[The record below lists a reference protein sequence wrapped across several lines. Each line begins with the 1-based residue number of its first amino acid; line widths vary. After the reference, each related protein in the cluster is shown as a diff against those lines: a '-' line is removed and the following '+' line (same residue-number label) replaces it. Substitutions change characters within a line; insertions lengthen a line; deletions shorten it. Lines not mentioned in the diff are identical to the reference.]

1 MRLPAPPNIA
11 RGLTGLRDV
20 VQPRGSN
27 VSSSSEPAATTT
39 PTTVAALAA
48 QWGNPTDISTILMVI
63 GGDVV
68 QKALAQGAGL
78 WYFTPVCFSFGWVSY
93 AFIALVNV
101 TGDGRLLPP
110 PDYPAKVLNLRSG
123 YVRENRS
130 WVVGRLLRDLETRV
144 ARGDRRDG
152 DACAL
157 RITVYDAL
165 ENRSGGLTRFS
176 WTGNHLVALVII
188 VAQFGLAVG
197 PIVLYGEWDIMM
209 IIAVGTVLAQMA
221 GSLPQWRAEKLP
233 NRQNRKEVYALTQGN
248 GSREVVVIR
257 GNGQCLDLE
266 ELAALTNPRGGKLWE
281 KFTGDNLL
289 TAPQVKGV
297 KGLAT
302 SPRAEYELRKS
313 RKSYGLPLGFWL
325 TRIMVTVQSILWLLL
340 LVNVSTPR
348 ESNWFLL
355 GIGAIGMFQNGISA
369 GSERDPKHRNL
380 PVHKVDTIRSQKVM
394 DGIMDFEVTYGLGK
408 PLLHEFFPGD
418 LQDDEKEW
426 WAGNQEPYDN
436 KRQKDERSRGVPR
449 TRLRQQ
455 EPRNSHSSEPEPDQA
470 ALQSPLMETPISHSH
485 QDTS

>member
-1 MRLPAPPNIA
+1 MRLPAPSNIA
-11 RGLTGLRDV
+11 RGLAGFRDV
-20 VQPRGSN
+20 VQPRGS
-27 VSSSSEPAATTT
+27 SSSSEPATT
-39 PTTVAALAA
+39 PSTAAALAA
-48 QWGNPTDISTILMVI
+48 QWGNPTDISTILMAI

-78 WYFTPVCFSFGWVSY
+78 RCFTPVCFSFGWVSY
-93 AFIALVNV
+93 AFIALVHV
-101 TGDGRLLPP
+101 IGDGRLLPP
-110 PDYPAKVLNLRSG
+110 PDHPAKVLNLRSG

-130 WVVGRLLRDLETRV
+130 WVVGRLLRDLEARV
-144 ARGDRRDG
+144 AREDRLGGDH
-152 DACAL
+152 CAL

-165 ENRSGGLTRFS
+165 ENQSGGLTRFS
-176 WTGNHLVALVII
+176 WTGNHFAALAII
-188 VAQFGLAVG
+188 AAQFGLAVG

-209 IIAVGTVLAQMA
+209 IIAVGTFLAQMA

-289 TAPQVKGV
+289 TAPQFKGAR
-297 KGLAT
+297 GLEN
-302 SPRAEYELRKS
+302 SPRTDPELHKS

-325 TRIMVTVQSILWLLL
+325 TRIVVTVQSILWLLL

-355 GIGAIGMFQNGISA
+355 GIGAIGMFQNGVSA

-380 PVHKVDTIRSQKVM
+380 PVHKVNTIRSQKVM

-408 PLLHEFFPGD
+408 PLLREFFPGD
-418 LQDDEKEW
+418 LQNDEKEW
-426 WAGNQEPYDN
+426 WAGNRDPYDN
-436 KRQKDERSRGVPR
+436 KRQKGEGARGAPR
-449 TRLRQQ
+449 TRVPQQ
-455 EPRNSHSSEPEPDQA
+455 QTRDRNSEPGCRVRPPR
-470 ALQSPLMETPISHSH
+470 QSPVNI
-485 QDTS
+485 